1 MSSLMR
7 WSPFFEPMDMFEE
20 MDKMFGGSLP
30 LGKMALGFMPPVDIS
45 QTDNTVIV
53 QIAIPGIDPE
63 KVNIRIEN
71 DVLTIDG
78 EVRKETEVEEAKYH
92 RREMLSG
99 KFHRALAM
107 PAAVDGDKASA
118 VYKNGI
124 LEITIPKREEVQPKS
139 VKITVKN

>member
-1 MSSLMR
+1 
-7 WSPFFEPMDMFEE
+7 MDMFEE
-20 MDKMFGGSLP
+20 MDKMLGGSLAG
-30 LGKMALGFMPPVDIS
+30 GKMALGFMPPVDIS
-45 QTDNTVIV
+45 QTDGNIIV
-53 QIAIPGIDPE
+53 KVALPGIDPE
-63 KVNIRIEN
+63 KEVTIRIEN

-78 EVRKETEVEEAKYH
+78 EVKRETEVEEAKYH

-107 PAAVDGDKASA
+107 PAAVDGDKASS

-124 LEITIPKREEVQPKS
+124 LEITIPKRAEVQPKS